1 MDYTTPNSYGC
12 RECVTC
18 STCSTVRGY
27 WVRWDSD
34 LVPMSPLEKWS
45 PHEVVVFE
53 AAICVYGKDF
63 YQISKAIKT
72 KTTKEVIEFYYSWKF
87 SSHYYSWRA
96 HYRSPFEDY
105 ITKAG

>member
-1 MDYTTPNSYGC
+1 MGQ
-12 RECVTC
+12 V
-18 STCSTVRGY
+18 
-27 WVRWDSD
+27 DSD

-96 HYRSPFEDY
+96 HYRSLFEDY